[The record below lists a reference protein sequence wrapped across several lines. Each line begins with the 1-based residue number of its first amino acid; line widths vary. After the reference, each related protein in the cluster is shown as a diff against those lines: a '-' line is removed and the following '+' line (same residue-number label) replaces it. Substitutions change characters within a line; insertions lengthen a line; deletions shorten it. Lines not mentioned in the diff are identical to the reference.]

1 MSPLVRM
8 HPQYAGGG
16 ACRDEPEPALVLLD
30 GEEERR
36 REAAGDVASCRSV
49 GRANG
54 RGESVAAKDWPVL
67 SASLPITMPSDTSY
81 PARSDRRLA
90 HGSGYGAQ
98 SDELEW
104 GVRSGGIQEGRRG
117 RGLGEREVSPG
128 AHSAH
133 NSRSVGAGTA
143 SAGRGGSNCDAV
155 QRTMEIRRML
165 GR

>member
-1 MSPLVRM
+1 MSPLVRI

-30 GEEERR
+30 VEEERR
-36 REAAGDVASCRSV
+36 RAAAGDVASCRSV

-81 PARSDRRLA
+81 PPRSA

-98 SDELEW
+98 RDELEW

-128 AHSAH
+128 AH

-155 QRTMEIRRML
+155 QRTIEIRRML